1 MYDHL
6 FDLAES
12 RLMQEAGGEA
22 AWVANQEARLP
33 LLRTHLELRDKVVLV
48 TGGLLDAVV
57 NNVGVTDR
65 VDSSPNETSPVSNL
79 AGGML
84 CDRQ

>member
-1 MYDHL
+1 MD
-6 FDLAES
+6 
-12 RLMQEAGGEA
+12 
-22 AWVANQEARLP
+22 
-33 LLRTHLELRDKVVLV
+33 LELRDKVVLV